1 MPRWATTRFRRL
13 PVLPLPTFL
22 LSESEAMFG
31 LGFWELL
38 IVFGIILLLFG
49 SSRLPS
55 LMRNLGRS
63 VVEFKQGMRDEGE
76 AEKEEEVQA
85 AKHIE

>member
-1 MPRWATTRFRRL
+1 
-13 PVLPLPTFL
+13 
-22 LSESEAMFG
+22 MFG

>member
-1 MPRWATTRFRRL
+1 
-13 PVLPLPTFL
+13 
-22 LSESEAMFG
+22 MFG

-38 IVFGIILLLFG
+38 IVFGIVLLLFG

-63 VVEFKQGMRDEGE
+63 VVEFKQGMRDESDEEE
-76 AEKEEEVQA
+76 AEEKAQRVKTGAE
-85 AKHIE
+85 

>member
-1 MPRWATTRFRRL
+1 
-13 PVLPLPTFL
+13 
-22 LSESEAMFG
+22 MFG

-38 IVFGIILLLFG
+38 LLFGIVLLLFG

-63 VVEFKQGMRDEGE
+63 VVEFKQGMRDEAPDDSE
-76 AEKEEEVQA
+76 PVERIKSPAE
-85 AKHIE
+85 